1 MARGGSQ
8 SPLDDLTRRR
18 RLNQGCC
25 PIHGNLM
32 YVHASDNDAVLDVR
46 CRMMRCPEKMS
57 IGPDDKR
64 HGLFTAPSRRP
75 GVA

>member
-8 SPLDDLTRRR
+8 PLLDDLTRRR

-32 YVHASDNDAVLDVR
+32 YVHATSSDAVLDVR
-46 CRMMRCPEKMS
+46 CRMMSCPEKMT
-57 IGPDDKR
+57 IQPDDKR
-64 HGLFTAPSRRP
+64 HALFTAPRRNP